1 LLTISQEG
9 SISLEKGFVDYFKT
23 EKPETLSNLVTP
35 SKARPKD
42 EQEDEEPLPKILPI
56 LLKQENTGTLFIS
69 RNEENLLK
77 ISSFQNS
84 NLKSSSM
91 KDEFS
96 TLNLIVRIESIHSK
110 KMKTFEKMK
119 ISHFSSGKLVGG
131 KDVIVVL
138 FSNWKISCF
147 DKELNLIWNND
158 FLSSIKMSEPK

>member
-35 SKARPKD
+35 SKAAPKE
-42 EQEDEEPLPKILPI
+42 EQQQEEEPLFKILPI

-96 TLNLIVRIESIHSK
+96 TLNLIVRIVSIHSK
-110 KMKTFEKMK
+110 ENEN
-119 ISHFSSGKLVGG
+119 I
-131 KDVIVVL
+131 
-138 FSNWKISCF
+138 
-147 DKELNLIWNND
+147 
-158 FLSSIKMSEPK
+158 